1 MILIERPKLGLRPS
15 DPVKLVRT
23 LKLAHYL
30 VGASG
35 GAFAEFIPPSF
46 DWFLGVPDFMDMN
59 DRIGDCVVA
68 GMAKMVRSWT
78 ANVPGGVAATI
89 TDAMILDV
97 YRKGAG
103 YNPADPSTDQGWDML
118 SGLSYWQRYGI
129 GGHKIGVY
137 AAINPAHPYMMKA
150 ATFLFGGTYTAFDL
164 PNSIWA
170 QMDAG
175 KPWDVVEDDGGS
187 AGGHCVTIQ
196 KINAKGNPCCRTW
209 GAEQEMTWPFVF
221 KYCFE
226 AYAAISNEYLSG
238 GRTIAGLDVDRLT
251 KDLTLVKA

>member
-15 DPVKLVRT
+15 DPAKLVRT
-23 LKLAHYL
+23 LKLSHYL
-30 VGASG
+30 VGANG
-35 GAFAEFIPPSF
+35 GAFSEFIPPAF
-46 DWFLGVPDFMDMN
+46 DWFAGVPDFMDMN

-78 ANVPGGVAATI
+78 ANVPGGVTANI

-97 YRKGAG
+97 YKKGAG

-118 SGLSYWQRYGI
+118 SGLSYWQRNGI
-129 GGHKIGVY
+129 GGHKIKAY
-137 AAINPAHPYMMKA
+137 AAINPVHRYMMQA
-150 ATFLFGGTYTAFDL
+150 GMLLFGGIYTAFSL

-175 KPWDVVEDDGGS
+175 RPWDVEEDDGGP

-196 KINAKGNPCCRTW
+196 RINQRGNPCCRTW

-226 AYAAISNEYLSG
+226 AYAAMSEEYFRD
-238 GRTIAGLDVDRLT
+238 GRTIIGLDMDRLT
-251 KDLTLVKA
+251 KDLAAVKA